1 MSENEASLERV
12 PTGSAG
18 LDLVLRGGFLRGG
31 VYIVQGVPG
40 AGKTVLANQL
50 AYAHAAQGGRTLYV
64 TLLAETHARLLL
76 HLRTL
81 SFFDSAALPERVAY
95 LSGLG
100 ALDSEDLEGL
110 AALLRREVQARSAS
124 VLVLDGLV
132 AASDRA
138 ATETEFKKFV
148 QGLQAQATLAGCTTF
163 LLTTAKG
170 QAFSPEQTMVDGIVA
185 LEDHA
190 YGFRAERALEV
201 RKLRGTGFLRGRHP
215 YRITDDGLIVY
226 PRFEAVYA
234 QPSRPDEALSGRL
247 STGIPDL
254 DTALGGGIP
263 TATTTA
269 LIGASGVGK
278 TVLGLNFIGQS
289 SAEEP
294 GLFFGFFET
303 PPRLLRKAAAVGADL
318 KDQVESGHVEVLWQA
333 PTEEITDALA
343 HRLIE
348 AVLRR
353 GVRRLTVDGLGG
365 FIEAAVQ
372 PDRISRFFA
381 ALANELRALGVTTV
395 YTLETKDLVSPRI
408 EVPVSGIS
416 SLVENLLLLR
426 FVEHRGEIRRLLAV
440 MKMRD
445 SDYDP
450 TLREYAITSRGVVL
464 GDKFAGARELLSGSA
479 HSASS
484 GPEEA
489 AG

>member
-1 MSENEASLERV
+1 
-12 PTGSAG
+12 
-18 LDLVLRGGFLRGG
+18 
-31 VYIVQGVPG
+31 
-40 AGKTVLANQL
+40 
-50 AYAHAAQGGRTLYV
+50 
-64 TLLAETHARLLL
+64 
-76 HLRTL
+76 
-81 SFFDSAALPERVAY
+81 
-95 LSGLG
+95 
-100 ALDSEDLEGL
+100 
-110 AALLRREVQARSAS
+110 
-124 VLVLDGLV
+124 
-132 AASDRA
+132 
-138 ATETEFKKFV
+138 
-148 QGLQAQATLAGCTTF
+148 
-163 LLTTAKG
+163 
-170 QAFSPEQTMVDGIVA
+170 
-185 LEDHA
+185 
-190 YGFRAERALEV
+190 
-201 RKLRGTGFLRGRHP
+201 
-215 YRITDDGLIVY
+215 
-226 PRFEAVYA
+226 
-234 QPSRPDEALSGRL
+234 
-247 STGIPDL
+247 
-254 DTALGGGIP
+254 LGGGIP
-263 TATTTA
+263 AATTTA

-303 PPRLLRKAAAVGADL
+303 PPRLLRKAAAVGVDL
-318 KDQVESGHVEVLWQA
+318 KDQVESGHAEVLWQA